1 MVGSNLTASWPTFM
15 APKARS
21 MAASSFS
28 AASPAA
34 PRSPDRAT
42 ASSVSDRDRP
52 GVLAEARKA
61 SMASVTLA
69 GRFAPLV

>member
-1 MVGSNLTASWPTFM
+1 MVGSNFTASWPTDM
-15 APKARS
+15 AASARS

-42 ASSVSDRDRP
+42 ASSVSARERP

-61 SMASVTLA
+61 SMAAVTLA
-69 GRFAPLV
+69 GSWAPLV